1 MMISSSQNMEEDGES
16 ARSLDDGFA
25 GKVRLCL
32 FIQAGKKRTR
42 RRVFKGEKVKN
53 TSLQ

>member
-1 MMISSSQNMEEDGES
+1 MMMSSSQNMPEDGES
-16 ARSLDDGFA
+16 AGSLGGGLA